1 MIHPELKATIDA
13 EIAKGYD
20 AYHVMTGW
28 ASAKLWIIGN
38 VSDNP
43 GEVARAAS
51 QEFDEASRYASSE
64 RNAYLSREEARVFGH
79 ATPTPEPENW
89 RMTPDMERAG

>member
-1 MIHPELKATIDA
+1 VIHPGLKATIDA

-20 AYHVMTGW
+20 AYHIMTGW

-51 QEFDEASRYASSE
+51 QEFDEARRYASDR
-64 RNAYLSREEARVFGH
+64 RNEYLKAKEDAL
-79 ATPTPEPENW
+79 W
-89 RMTPDMERAG
+89 RITPDMERAG